1 MLILPGKW
9 YDLTRTLDL
18 SIQLVRLK
26 VGFSI
31 IGEMHTGGPYLI
43 SRKGIMGGVVQSSR
57 KHVMT
62 YLPKNI
68 AVWGYSMSSCFVHTK
83 RIVTIFVTWHN
94 PLDWKGSH
102 IFAIF

>member
-1 MLILPGKW
+1 MLISLEKW
-9 YDLTRTLDL
+9 YDLTRTPDL

-57 KHVMT
+57 
-62 YLPKNI
+62 
-68 AVWGYSMSSCFVHTK
+68 
-83 RIVTIFVTWHN
+83 
-94 PLDWKGSH
+94 
-102 IFAIF
+102 